1 MVLLE
6 EGQMQTC
13 FSCWRLEETSVH
25 LAIPDQRQ
33 HFCTFWHFPVCSTFI
48 YITRGV
54 CGDLSGGMEKNNT
67 SVEIYFN
74 MY

>member
-13 FSCWRLEETSVH
+13 FSCWGLEETSVH

-33 HFCTFWHFPVCSTFI
+33 HFCAFWCFPVCSSCI